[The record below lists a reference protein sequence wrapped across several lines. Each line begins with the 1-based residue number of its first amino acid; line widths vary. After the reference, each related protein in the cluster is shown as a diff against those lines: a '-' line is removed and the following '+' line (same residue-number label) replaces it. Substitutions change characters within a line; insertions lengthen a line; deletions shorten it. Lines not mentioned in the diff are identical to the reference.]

1 MPEAEV
7 GDLRALVL
15 VLDQD
20 PDRVRV
26 LQHVAAVA
34 RRAVRV
40 DRRPDRA
47 DPPQRV
53 VEQGPLEVRL
63 REDPE
68 GVALADSECEQP
80 VGDLLDCHGR
90 LVPRDLLPAGLALDQ
105 VRGVLAS
112 PRGRVAP
119 QAPDRPHELSL
130 RWEGKRGVTAKLPG
144 PTRLIHSG
152 PMRTTWNGSLSFGLV
167 TIPVGLA
174 PATAPKARA
183 SDVTFRTLH
192 RECGTPI
199 KQKRWCP
206 VHEREVSNDELVK
219 GWEVSKGQFVIV
231 EDADL
236 EAIEQRDTSRAIEI
250 SRFVPLA
257 EVDPLFFDRTYF
269 LAPSSAEAQRKP
281 YVLLLNAMKET
292 GMAAIGRMVI
302 RGNENFVLIRPKDDA
317 LVLETLFLA
326 EDVRSQAEIDEAV
339 EGIGVSEP
347 ELDLARQLID
357 SLVGEWEPDDL
368 HSEYR
373 ENLREMLEAKLA
385 GEEIAMPEPVAD
397 APVVDLM
404 EALKKSVAASKKRDG
419 AKPAAERKKAA
430 PRKRAAAK

>member
-1 MPEAEV
+1 
-7 GDLRALVL
+7 
-15 VLDQD
+15 
-20 PDRVRV
+20 
-26 LQHVAAVA
+26 
-34 RRAVRV
+34 
-40 DRRPDRA
+40 
-47 DPPQRV
+47 
-53 VEQGPLEVRL
+53 
-63 REDPE
+63 
-68 GVALADSECEQP
+68 
-80 VGDLLDCHGR
+80 
-90 LVPRDLLPAGLALDQ
+90 
-105 VRGVLAS
+105 
-112 PRGRVAP
+112 
-119 QAPDRPHELSL
+119 
-130 RWEGKRGVTAKLPG
+130 
-144 PTRLIHSG
+144 
-152 PMRTTWNGSLSFGLV
+152 MRTTWNGSLSFGLV

-183 SDVTFRTLH
+183 SDVSFRTLH

-257 EVDPLFFDRTYF
+257 EVDPMFFDRTYF
-269 LAPSSAEAQRKP
+269 LAPSSAEAQRRP

-302 RGNENFVLIRPKDDA
+302 RGNENFVLIRPKGEA

-339 EGIGVSEP
+339 EAVDVKDP
-347 ELDLARQLID
+347 ELELARQLID
-357 SLVGEWEPDDL
+357 SLVGEWEPDSL
-368 HSEYR
+368 ESEYR
-373 ENLREMLEAKLA
+373 HNLRQLLEAKLA

-419 AKPAAERKKAA
+419 AKPAERKKAA